1 MSLNAALGAATS
13 GLAVT
18 SRSAEVTA
26 ANIANALTEGYARRE
41 VVQSARALGSG
52 VEVKAVSRVTDPG
65 AAARRRGAEAEAA
78 AAEVTARAET
88 RIAGAWGGPDDPT
101 SIPLR
106 AAALE
111 TALARLADTPE
122 SGTLQTA
129 AATAARDLVA
139 AFNTAAGDLRAL
151 REQADAAA
159 ARLAGDLDSALQSVV
174 KLNRDIL
181 AAGAAGGR
189 DLPALTEARDRAVD
203 RIAEIVPIRTAQRDH
218 GAVALYT
225 ANGALLLD
233 GRAVRIGFD
242 PAMIITPD
250 MTLASGALSPLT
262 LDGDP
267 IKIGEGGGP
276 LDGGALSAWFGVRD
290 GLAPAAGVQLD
301 AVAADLIARFAD
313 PAVDPTLAPGD
324 AGLFTDAGGPLAVG
338 FVPGLAG
345 RLAVNAAVD
354 PAQGGAVW
362 RMRDGLGAV
371 APGPAGVAAR
381 PRDLLDAL
389 GALRPAPIGSG
400 LGGAFGLTELA
411 GGAAGLRMS
420 ADARA
425 ETAAAE
431 AVGRRVR
438 LTEAEAAMVGV
449 TGDDELARLLRIEQ
463 SYAANARVIATV
475 DAMLRRLMEI

>member
-41 VVQSARALGSG
+41 VSQSARALGSG
-52 VEVKAVSRVTDPG
+52 VEVKAVTRAADPG

-78 AAEVTARAET
+78 AAEVAARAEA
-88 RIAGAWGGPDDPT
+88 RIAAAWGRPDDPAA
-101 SIPLR
+101 IPLR

-122 SGTLQTA
+122 SATLQTA
-129 AATAARDLVA
+129 AAAAARDLVTS
-139 AFNTAAGDLRAL
+139 FNSAAGDLRAL

-159 ARLAGDLDSALQSVV
+159 ARLAGDLDSALQTVV

-189 DLPALTEARDRAVD
+189 DLPALTEARDRAID

-242 PAMIITPD
+242 PAVIITPD
-250 MTLASGALSPLT
+250 MTLGSGALSPLT
-262 LDGDP
+262 LNGEP

-276 LDGGALSAWFGVRD
+276 LDGGALSAWFAVRD
-290 GLAPAAGVQLD
+290 RLAPAAGEQLD

-313 PAVDPTLAPGD
+313 PAVDPTLAVGD

-338 FVPGLAG
+338 FAPGLAG

-354 PAQGGAVW
+354 PAQGGEVW

-371 APGPAGVAAR
+371 APGPAGVDAL
-381 PRDLLDAL
+381 PRDLLGAL
-389 GALRPAPIGSG
+389 GALRPAPIASG

-431 AVGRRVR
+431 AAGRRVR